1 MTTNSAFPLPN
12 FSIDLAD
19 QVAVVTGASSGIGRR
34 FAQTLAAAGATV
46 AAVARRADRVK
57 ELANEIGAGGGS
69 AIGVPVDITD
79 DAALV
84 EAVEQ
89 IESELGPINILVNN
103 AGIPDAQYATKMSPE
118 LIDAVIDT
126 NLRAPFML
134 SCEVA
139 RRMIKRKSGGRMV
152 NVSSMGA
159 HSYGGNG
166 AALYSI
172 TKAAVERMTETLS
185 VEWAAFNI
193 NVNCIAPGAFNSEM
207 MDGMLQRVGDITK
220 GFPRRR
226 MGEPAQLDS
235 TLLYLVSPASQF
247 VTGTVVKVDDG
258 QGTR

>member
-1 MTTNSAFPLPN
+1 MTTPSFPLPN
-12 FSIDLAD
+12 FTTDLTD
-19 QVAVVTGASSGIGRR
+19 QVAIVTGASSGIGRR

-46 AAVARRADRVK
+46 AALGRRADRVK
-57 ELANEIGAGGGS
+57 ELANEIGANGGS

-79 DAALV
+79 DAALF

-103 AGIPDAQYATKMSPE
+103 AGIPDAQYVTKMSTE
-118 LIDAVIDT
+118 LIDAVINT
-126 NLRAPFML
+126 NFRAPFML
-134 SCEVA
+134 SAEVG
-139 RRMIKRKSGGRMV
+139 RRMIKRKAGGRVV

-172 TKAAVERMTETLS
+172 TKAAVERMTETLA
-185 VEWAAFNI
+185 VEWAPFHI

-207 MDGMLQRVGDITK
+207 MDGMLQRVGDIAK
-220 GFPRRR
+220 GFPRKR
-226 MGEPAQLDS
+226 MGDPAQLDS
-235 TLLYLVSPASQF
+235 ALLFLVSPASDF
-247 VTGTVVKVDDG
+247 VTGTVIKVDDG